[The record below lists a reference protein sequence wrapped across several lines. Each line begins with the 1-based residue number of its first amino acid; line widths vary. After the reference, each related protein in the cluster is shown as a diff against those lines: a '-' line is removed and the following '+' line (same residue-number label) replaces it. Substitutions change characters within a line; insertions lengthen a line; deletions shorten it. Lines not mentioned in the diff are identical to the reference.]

1 MLLKSGLRKEWM
13 SIVFIVLGSLPSA
26 NLYAVAQSPEG
37 IEQQLRADLSRRQ
50 YSRDMLPAIE
60 MTERSL
66 AATSESDSKPA
77 DWVDQWPKGRCVT
90 IKSFNLPGLLLLP
103 TSLVTQVQSLVQ
115 PNSGQC
121 VDPERVS
128 GITQTINS
136 LFASQ
141 GWGTTRAYVPDNAF
155 RNGTLTMRVELG
167 ASNNL
172 SGDHASGGP
181 AGSSEVKTG
190 GRRLSLLE
198 YAPDYDN
205 NRVVIND
212 ASISAPVDTSAQPRA
227 RIRSVRRHW
236 LGSRF
241 SLAGESQNM
250 SDERRGH
257 IDVVADDLASSNDA
271 LQFQYKRSSA
281 NRLEA
286 RSQGFGFDYS
296 FPWLSNDFAVNF
308 ERYDYEDTV
317 VGSDRIY
324 EVSGDTRVID
334 FSGRRTLLDF
344 NGTRLESLMG
354 LSTKENNSF
363 EDGYRLD
370 SSSRQYTI
378 MRFEGRLSQD
388 LWLDTTAVTS
398 LSAERGLDA
407 FGAGDTDIPEADGTS
422 QFSKYTFYG
431 SLSKPVWLW
440 TWGLS
445 GRYQYTPDILPGSE
459 KMLIAGSSLVSGFSG
474 QSLVAGQ
481 GGWLRFDAN
490 SPAVPF
496 PLTSTLTSDVRLSLL
511 KGWAP
516 NIEGQ
521 TDSYGSASAAEVS
534 LRLTGQ
540 RMSAGLSVG
549 KMLGASSDAA
559 SPPEL
564 PDVKLSFSLGI

>member
-1 MLLKSGLRKEWM
+1 MLLKSGLRKEWV
-13 SIVFIVLGSLPSA
+13 SIGFTLLGSLLSA
-26 NLYAVAQSPEG
+26 NLYAVAQSPET
-37 IEQQLRADLSRRQ
+37 IEWQRQTDISRQL
-50 YSRDMLPAIE
+50 YNRDVLPAIDE
-60 MTERSL
+60 TEASL
-66 AATSESDSKPA
+66 AATTKPDSKPA

-103 TSLVTQVQSLVQ
+103 TSMVTQVQSLVQ

-141 GWGTTRAYVPDNAF
+141 GWGTTRAYVPDNAL

-167 ASNNL
+167 ASKSPADEVISNAEIKT
-172 SGDHASGGP
+172 SGQ
-181 AGSSEVKTG
+181 
-190 GRRLSLLE
+190 RLSLLD
-198 YAPDYDN
+198 YAPDYDSHDI
-205 NRVVIND
+205 VIND
-212 ASISAPVDTSAQPRA
+212 SAISAPVDSAAQSSA
-227 RIRSVRRHW
+227 RIHTVRRHW

-257 IDVVADDLASSNDA
+257 IDVIADDLASANDA
-271 LQFQYKRSSA
+271 LQFQYRRASA

-296 FPWLSNDFAVNF
+296 FPWRNNDFAINF

-370 SSSRQYTI
+370 NSSRQYTI

-398 LSAERGLDA
+398 LSAEQGLDA
-407 FGAGDTDIPEADGTS
+407 FGAGDNDIPESDGTS

-459 KMLIAGSSLVSGFSG
+459 KMLIAGSSLVSGFGG

-481 GGWLRFDAN
+481 GGWLRFDAS

-516 NIEGQ
+516 NTEGQ
-521 TDSYGSASAAEVS
+521 SDNYGSASAAEVS